1 MFIPSRMT
9 IRILNVKPRW
19 GKEPWHF
26 YLVSMLWTCRPLW
39 AGSGASPVVV
49 QPPWKKGAYL
59 KRYLCKWSKVGTCKA
74 TQAVDLCAE
83 LGHCVLWVNLGS
95 CSSFYSKRFA
105 MRFKSLQVNTLG
117 YMDVATSFP
126 SFQPA
131 YTCCLS
137 DMGRIKHSSRQ
148 EIYRTKKVDGEGR
161 IAI

>member
-1 MFIPSRMT
+1 MWSLGGARNHDIFI
-9 IRILNVKPRW
+9 
-19 GKEPWHF
+19 
-26 YLVSMLWTCRPLW
+26 LW
-39 AGSGASPVVV
+39 ACSGPADLLCELGQGLLQWLCSLLGR
-49 QPPWKKGAYL
+49 KGHTL
-59 KRYLCKWSKVGTCKA
+59 SIPLTYLCKWSKVGTCKA